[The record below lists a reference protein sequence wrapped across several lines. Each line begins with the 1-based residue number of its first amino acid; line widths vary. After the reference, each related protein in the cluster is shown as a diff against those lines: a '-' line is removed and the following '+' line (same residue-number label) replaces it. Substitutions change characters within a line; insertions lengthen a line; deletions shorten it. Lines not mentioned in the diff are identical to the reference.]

1 MIHLMVVEMLKVIHM
16 QGPVAVPVEKCTQ
29 VPLYHSA
36 PVLMIR
42 IGTSLIDALLIPG
55 TTKALSVGAREK
67 AKSGDKAGE
76 RIFCQNNFQQPMMSL

>member
-29 VPLYHSA
+29 VPLYHFA
-36 PVLMIR
+36 AALMIR
-42 IGTSLIDALLIPG
+42 IGTSLIDALFIPG
-55 TTKALSVGAREK
+55 TAKALSVGARKK

-76 RIFCQNNFQQPMMSL
+76 RTFFKVGFSNQ